1 LIEERM
7 KEKGGEGEGR
17 GRAAGASSAKRESH
31 GCTNGALLLKEEC
44 ALSTGQKEK
53 AQQKFK

>member
-1 LIEERM
+1 M

-17 GRAAGASSAKRESH
+17 GRAAEEQAQLKMGAHKW
-31 GCTNGALLLKEEC
+31 EEC